1 MEDNEVEVVVND
13 FLSSADD
20 LLKNENSTFVT
31 RTAQKVELD
40 YVVLVNKDLVGEPIH
55 AGIWDETT
63 GEVVSSASSEETEL
77 EPGNN
82 QGN

>member
-1 MEDNEVEVVVND
+1 MEDENKVEVND
-13 FLSSADD
+13 FITTADD

-40 YVVLVNKDLVGEPIH
+40 YVVPVNKDLVGEPIH

-63 GEVVSSASSEETEL
+63 GEVVSSVNEETEPA
-77 EPGNN
+77 EPGL
-82 QGN
+82 

>member
-1 MEDNEVEVVVND
+1 MNDNEVEVVVND

-20 LLKNENSTFVT
+20 VLKNENSTFTT

-40 YVVLVNKDLVGEPIH
+40 YEVPVNKDLVGEPIH

-63 GEVVSSASSEETEL
+63 GEVVSSVSNEEA
-77 EPGNN
+77 EPAEPNS
-82 QGN
+82 

>member
-31 RTAQKVELD
+31 RTAQRVELD
-40 YVVLVNKDLVGEPIH
+40 YEVPVNKDLVGEPIH

-63 GEVVSSASSEETEL
+63 GEVVSSASNEETEPA
-77 EPGNN
+77 EPGL
-82 QGN
+82 